1 MSCTT
6 GCCTR
11 KIATIDGVWTAIGS
25 SNLDRR
31 SFIYNNEVDA
41 IVLGRETAR
50 AVEAML
56 RDWMSHAEP
65 ISLKGWQSRSLH
77 EHAGRAAD
85 AALEPLHVAL
95 ESTKNR
101 SIQQIPAAVARLT
114 IVTNASC
121 NTRDHLPT
129 IMEVTFSNGTLG
141 GAP

>member
-1 MSCTT
+1 MLH
-6 GCCTR
+6 G

-65 ISLKGWQSRSLH
+65 ITFRGLAVTLAARACRG
-77 EHAGRAAD
+77 AAD
-85 AALEPLHVAL
+85 AVLEPLYVAV
-95 ESTKNR
+95 ESAKTG
-101 SIQQIPAAVARLT
+101 SIQQIPAKSFEER
-114 IVTNASC
+114 SS
-121 NTRDHLPT
+121 R
-129 IMEVTFSNGTLG
+129 TLH
-141 GAP
+141 AIDAIACLLL